1 MPPKCILGL
10 KHLKYML
17 LSGRH
22 KRGALRVPLVK
33 IHAEIFT
40 RGTFVVCLWVEGA
53 YNKEHTTSLL
63 FS

>member
-22 KRGALRVPLVK
+22 KRGAL
-33 IHAEIFT
+33 HAEIFT
-40 RGTFVVCLWVEGA
+40 RGTFVVCLWFEGA